1 MLISAR
7 DAASVMMR
15 EIVDT
20 WPLFSRPGHC
30 LRSGYALTGVLL
42 AVVLIADFVANSFS
56 SETLLA
62 TPVSAASCTFVNYA
76 HLLVNSWVEFARA

>member
-15 EIVDT
+15 AAVDT
-20 WPLFSRPGHC
+20 WPLFSQAGHC
-30 LRSGYALTGVLL
+30 LRSGCALTRELL
-42 AVVLIADFVANSFS
+42 TTVLIADFVANSFS

-62 TPVSAASCTFVNYA
+62 TPVSAVSCTSVNCA
-76 HLLVNSWVEFARA
+76 HLLVNAWVDFARA